1 MAKEKGS
8 VRPVNLYV
16 VDTDILIDHLRGV
29 KEAFC
34 FLEDLLKKGDEPYY
48 STISK
53 AEIYAGIRPG
63 EEEKTARLFSLLNA
77 CPVSDEIAERAGHL
91 TLRFRDSQGLELP
104 DAIVAA
110 TSIELGC
117 ELVTRNKKHYN
128 VADVRVL
135 VPYKH

>member
-1 MAKEKGS
+1 M
-8 VRPVNLYV
+8 NLYV

-34 FLEDLLKKGDEPYY
+34 FFEDLLKKGDEPYY

-53 AEIYAGIRPG
+53 AKIYAGIRPG
-63 EEEKTARLFSLLNA
+63 EEGKTARLFGLLNA
-77 CPVSDEIAERAGHL
+77 YPLTDEVAERAGYL

-117 ELVTRNKKHYN
+117 ELVTRNRRHY
-128 VADVRVL
+128 DIPEIKIL
-135 VPYKH
+135 IPYEY